1 MAAFWLGMIRKM
13 TDVKVICDNCKNDID
28 VESIAI
34 QEERFADGLINAFFV
49 CPSCGKKHHLL
60 YHDDKT
66 KELQAKILECDNKH
80 QKAKKKA
87 LVRKLKAR
95 LDQINNRV

>member
-1 MAAFWLGMIRKM
+1 MNNRLMVVCNSCSEEI
-13 TDVKVICDNCKNDID
+13 
-28 VESIAI
+28 ESSSIVI
-34 QEERFADGLINAFFV
+34 QEERFADGLINTFFV

-66 KELQAKILECDNKH
+66 KELQVKIQSCDDNH
-80 QKAKKKA
+80 QRAKKKA

-95 LDQINNRV
+95 LDQINNKV

>member
-1 MAAFWLGMIRKM
+1 MI
-13 TDVKVICDNCKNDID
+13 DVKVICDACNKEINT
-28 VESIAI
+28 ESIVI

-49 CPSCGKKHHLL
+49 CSL
-60 YHDDKT
+60 DKT
-66 KELQAKILECDNKH
+66 KELQAKIQACDDIH

>member
-1 MAAFWLGMIRKM
+1 MI
-13 TDVKVICDNCKNDID
+13 DVKVICDACDKEINT
-28 VESIAI
+28 ESIVI

-49 CPSCGKKHHLL
+49 CSSCGKKHHLL

-66 KELQAKILECDNKH
+66 KELQAKIQGCDDIH

>member
-1 MAAFWLGMIRKM
+1 MM
-13 TDVKVICDNCKNDID
+13 DVICDVCNKEID
-28 VESIAI
+28 AESIVI

-49 CPSCGKKHHLL
+49 CPSCGKKFHLL

-66 KELQAKILECDNKH
+66 KELQEKIQACDDIH

>member
-1 MAAFWLGMIRKM
+1 M
-13 TDVKVICDNCKNDID
+13 DVICDACNKKISTD
-28 VESIAI
+28 SIAI

-60 YHDDKT
+60 YHDDRT
-66 KELQAKILECDNKH
+66 KELQVKILECDNKH

-87 LVRKLKAR
+87 LARKLKAR
-95 LDQINNRV
+95 LDQINNRA

>member
-1 MAAFWLGMIRKM
+1 MN
-13 TDVKVICDNCKNDID
+13 VICDTCNKEINT
-28 VESIAI
+28 ESIVI
-34 QEERFADGLINAFFV
+34 QEERFADGLINAYFV
-49 CPSCGKKHHLL
+49 CSSCGKNHHLL

-66 KELQAKILECDNKH
+66 KVLQAKIQACDDIH

-87 LVRKLKAR
+87 LVRELKDR

>member
-1 MAAFWLGMIRKM
+1 M
-13 TDVKVICDNCKNDID
+13 DVICDACNKEISTD
-28 VESIAI
+28 SIEI

-49 CPSCGKKHHLL
+49 CPSCAKKRHLL
-60 YHDDKT
+60 YHDDRT

-95 LDQINNRV
+95 LDQINNRA

>member
-1 MAAFWLGMIRKM
+1 M

-34 QEERFADGLINAFFV
+34 QEERFADSLINAFFV
-49 CPSCGKKHHLL
+49 CSSCGKKHHLL

-66 KELQAKILECDNKH
+66 KELQAKIQKCNNVH